1 MRLRLGRI
9 PYLNTEPFFSDDEI
23 RTQAAAEVPRRMIE
37 LALRGSVDLA
47 PLPIV
52 AIFDHPDMFRAVG
65 QVGIATT
72 GAARSVLLLSQV
84 PIDQLN
90 GARIGVIDE
99 TATSVRLL
107 KVLLQFRFE
116 VEGVTLTD
124 LASTASAILLIGDRA
139 MVDRPD
145 HAVFPYAIDLA
156 AEWHEWTRL
165 PFVFAAWMV
174 RRGIVAEACQS
185 VLEYFDSNLN
195 RNLDDP
201 KLIHARRPDLGLSL
215 DEIETYLKTFQ
226 YRFDDETWAGMERF
240 QELDARVSLA
250 ERVA

>member
-1 MRLRLGRI
+1 MTLRLGRI

-23 RTQAAAEVPRRMIE
+23 RARAAAEVPRRMIE

-47 PLPIV
+47 PLPVV

-65 QVGIATT
+65 EVGIATT
-72 GAARSVLLLSQV
+72 GAARSVLLLSKS
-84 PIDQLN
+84 PIDQLD

-124 LASTASAILLIGDRA
+124 LTSANSAVLLIGDRA
-139 MVDRPD
+139 LVDRPD
-145 HAVFPYAIDLA
+145 HAVFPYAVDLA

-165 PFVFAAWMV
+165 PFVFAAWMA
-174 RRGIVAEACQS
+174 RRGVEVEACQS
-185 VLEYFDSNLN
+185 ILEYFDANLN
-195 RNLDDP
+195 QNLDDP
-201 KLIHARRPDLGLSL
+201 MLVHGRRPDLGLSL
-215 DEIETYLKTFQ
+215 DEVATYLKTFQ

-240 QELDARVSLA
+240 QELDARVSSA